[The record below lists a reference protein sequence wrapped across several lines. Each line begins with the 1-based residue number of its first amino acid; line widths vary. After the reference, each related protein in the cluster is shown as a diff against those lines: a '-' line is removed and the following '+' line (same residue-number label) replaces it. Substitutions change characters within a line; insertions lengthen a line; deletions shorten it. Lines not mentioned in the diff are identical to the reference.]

1 MGVIDKVT
9 EELLEAEEFIRIAIF
24 QLHNKQIFDVL
35 NEKLREGVSV
45 KIFTLPEDSI
55 NADVREEVSE
65 RFNELQD
72 NGAEVFSCKWN
83 VGDPGRTTTA
93 VGRWYSFHGKFIVT
107 DKSAISLSANFTNS
121 PELDA
126 LLIFK
131 DEEDKIE
138 EFKNKFDELL
148 DLFIN
153 ENSGYN
159 GTIREKITDCE
170 LPDISSVFELPD
182 VIETETHINHWIL
195 HYPTVICPDYTLIED
210 KLYIL
215 PFDTKGRNLIMS
227 ILEEASDYIY
237 ISTESFTDPDFTKFL
252 KKLSLK
258 NIDIRIIS
266 GATSMDFTDRVQSQF
281 RELLA
286 HGVKIKTTVEDL
298 HAKII
303 ITDKH
308 LVVSSIN
315 LNKMN
320 LGFKTSKNFWREN
333 TETATVCTDNEII
346 NNAKAQYMNV
356 FENSIYIETKLAEKL
371 EKVVGS
377 VFTSTF
383 GLKSRQEV
391 KELFARLIVRKEIE
405 VKKFILDVGKLTSLI
420 MGAFGKSMVEKDHFI
435 MALILYYLSERKLDI
450 DQIKEKLDV
459 LETDIN
465 LNRLLARLERFKFIK
480 KQEDFYK
487 LNVERLFDH

>member
-1 MGVIDKVT
+1 
-9 EELLEAEEFIRIAIF
+9 
-24 QLHNKQIFDVL
+24 
-35 NEKLREGVSV
+35 
-45 KIFTLPEDSI
+45 
-55 NADVREEVSE
+55 
-65 RFNELQD
+65 
-72 NGAEVFSCKWN
+72 
-83 VGDPGRTTTA
+83 
-93 VGRWYSFHGKFIVT
+93 
-107 DKSAISLSANFTNS
+107 
-121 PELDA
+121 
-126 LLIFK
+126 
-131 DEEDKIE
+131 
-138 EFKNKFDELL
+138 
-148 DLFIN
+148 
-153 ENSGYN
+153 
-159 GTIREKITDCE
+159 
-170 LPDISSVFELPD
+170 
-182 VIETETHINHWIL
+182 
-195 HYPTVICPDYTLIED
+195 
-210 KLYIL
+210 
-215 PFDTKGRNLIMS
+215 MS